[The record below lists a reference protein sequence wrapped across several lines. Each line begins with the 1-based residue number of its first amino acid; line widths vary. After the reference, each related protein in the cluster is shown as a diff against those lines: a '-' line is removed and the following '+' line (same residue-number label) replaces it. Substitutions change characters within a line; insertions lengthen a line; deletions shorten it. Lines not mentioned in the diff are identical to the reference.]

1 MNSQEKAPNVSI
13 AVRHPWSSISQR
25 AKGDIV
31 IDPIAK
37 PAEMRATAR
46 LRCRVNH
53 RVAVAVS
60 GA

>member
-1 MNSQEKAPNVSI
+1 M
-13 AVRHPWSSISQR
+13 SQR

-31 IDPIAK
+31 IEPIAK
-37 PAEMRATAR
+37 PAEIRATAR
-46 LRCRVNH
+46 LRCRVNQ